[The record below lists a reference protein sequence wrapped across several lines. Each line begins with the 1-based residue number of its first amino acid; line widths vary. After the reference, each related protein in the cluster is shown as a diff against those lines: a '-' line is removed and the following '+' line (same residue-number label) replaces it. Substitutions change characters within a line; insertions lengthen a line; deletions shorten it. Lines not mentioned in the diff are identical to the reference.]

1 MADSERTLNTEVTTT
16 LSIVQRDEEQ
26 AEVAVD
32 ADATPTAEIRRL
44 GLLVREVEAGDVTRS
59 DTGSYSFT
67 WTPTSVGIHVITWFF
82 EVGGEE
88 YEEQEKVNVVAE
100 VEGTSDSDG
109 DAAGEDAT
117 PDLGTSKTCRVTEQF
132 YDAGGS
138 ALKGVYVRFTPD
150 RTTDAFLASGVI
162 ASDVTAESDDD
173 GQLEMY
179 LVRGLRGTI
188 TVTGLGISRQ
198 VTVPSVGSTTLR
210 SLVEVGDD
218 LLTVQRPRFKPLP
231 RRS

>member
-16 LSIVQRDEEQ
+16 LSIVQRDEAQ

-44 GLLVREVEAGDVTRS
+44 GVLVQEIEAGSVAHDG
-59 DTGSYSFT
+59 TGSYSFT
-67 WTPTSVGIHVITWFF
+67 WTPTSVGIHVITWSF

-88 YEEQEKVNVVAE
+88 YEEEEKVDVVAE

-109 DAAGEDAT
+109 EDDAEAGV
-117 PDLGTSKTCRVTEQF
+117 PDLGAAGTCLVTAQF
-132 YDAGGS
+132 YDAGG
-138 ALKGVYVRFTPD
+138 AGMGGVFVRFTPD
-150 RTTDAFLASGVI
+150 RDTTAFLSSGIVASE
-162 ASDVTAESDDD
+162 VTAESDDD
-173 GQLEMY
+173 GALEMY
-179 LVRGLRGTI
+179 LVRGITGTI

-198 VTVPSVGSTTLR
+198 VTIPDTGTTTLKN
-210 SLVEVGDD
+210 LVEIGDD
-218 LLTVQRPRFKPLP
+218 PLEVQRPRFKPLP